1 MVRGGGT
8 IGIWESGSGQG
19 YVSWCSNSRVMFK
32 EVARKVQRGR
42 SVRLRNLCA
51 VSLILRL
58 QGAGASAQT
67 RNTCSPWSLQQNWER
82 KKTGLTILPL
92 PCNSFVSP
100 NSALSPNSCII
111 FFGLG
116 LTDTSC
122 YTQGLF
128 CKKQKHGLSDLSQA
142 TRQLFLIWSCN
153 LAIFNPAILIFFILQ
168 SCSD

>member
-1 MVRGGGT
+1 MTLHANYHSQYDHHVINYSWARRGEGRGT

-58 QGAGASAQT
+58 QGQELLHKLGTLVRPGLYSKI
-67 RNTCSPWSLQQNWER
+67 ER
-82 KKTGLTILPL
+82 EKTGLTIVHM

-100 NSALSPNSCII
+100 NSALSPNSCIF
-111 FFGLG
+111 FFGLDW
-116 LTDTSC
+116 LIRVVTHKDFSAKRKSTTSV
-122 YTQGLF
+122 TWV
-128 CKKQKHGLSDLSQA
+128 K
-142 TRQLFLIWSCN
+142 RQDNYF
-153 LAIFNPAILIFFILQ
+153 
-168 SCSD
+168 